1 MPAMKVEEGER
12 QEGAVRK
19 YQLPS
24 EIRYYMK

>member
-12 QEGAVRK
+12 RERAVRK
-19 YQLPS
+19 DQLHS